1 MAILGFRINFSS
13 IPEEVVGT
21 KCKSIV
27 ILIILNKKKQ
37 KVKTTFIIQFK
48 LLDLLGVAKAANSD
62 QYEMH
67 T

>member
-48 LLDLLGVAKAANSD
+48 LLDLLGVAKS
-62 QYEMH
+62 YEGCKF
-67 T
+67 

>member
-37 KVKTTFIIQFK
+37 KVKTKFIIQFK
-48 LLDLLGVAKAANSD
+48 LLDLLGVAKT
-62 QYEMH
+62 YEGCKF
-67 T
+67 

>member
-27 ILIILNKKKQ
+27 ILIILNKKK
-37 KVKTTFIIQFK
+37 VKTKFIIQFK
-48 LLDLLGVAKAANSD
+48 LLDLLGVAKS
-62 QYEMH
+62 YEGCKF
-67 T
+67 

>member
-27 ILIILNKKKQ
+27 ILIILYKKKQ

-48 LLDLLGVAKAANSD
+48 LLDLLGVAKS
-62 QYEMH
+62 YEGCKF
-67 T
+67 

>member
-13 IPEEVVGT
+13 TPEEVVGT

-37 KVKTTFIIQFK
+37 KVKTKFIIQFK
-48 LLDLLGVAKAANSD
+48 LLDLLGVAKS
-62 QYEMH
+62 YEGCKF
-67 T
+67 

>member
-21 KCKSIV
+21 KCKSII

-37 KVKTTFIIQFK
+37 KVKTEFIIQFK
-48 LLDLLGVAKAANSD
+48 LLDLLGGAKS
-62 QYEMH
+62 YEGCKF
-67 T
+67 

>member
-37 KVKTTFIIQFK
+37 KVKTKFIIQFK
-48 LLDLLGVAKAANSD
+48 LLDLLGVAKS
-62 QYEMH
+62 YEGCKF
-67 T
+67 

>member
-1 MAILGFRINFSS
+1 MAILRFRINFSS

-37 KVKTTFIIQFK
+37 KVKTKFIIQFK
-48 LLDLLGVAKAANSD
+48 LLDLLGVTKS
-62 QYEMH
+62 YEGCKF
-67 T
+67 

>member
-37 KVKTTFIIQFK
+37 KVKPKFIIQFK
-48 LLDLLGVAKAANSD
+48 LLDLLGVAKS
-62 QYEMH
+62 YEGCKF
-67 T
+67 

>member
-27 ILIILNKKKQ
+27 ILIIPNKKKQ
-37 KVKTTFIIQFK
+37 KVKTKFIIQFK
-48 LLDLLGVAKAANSD
+48 LLDLLGVAKS
-62 QYEMH
+62 YEGCKF
-67 T
+67 

>member
-37 KVKTTFIIQFK
+37 KVKNKFIIQFK
-48 LLDLLGVAKAANSD
+48 LLDLLGVAKT
-62 QYEMH
+62 YEGCKF
-67 T
+67 

>member
-27 ILIILNKKKQ
+27 ILIIRNKKRQ
-37 KVKTTFIIQFK
+37 KVKTKFIIQFK
-48 LLDLLGVAKAANSD
+48 LLDLLGVAKS
-62 QYEMH
+62 YEGCKF
-67 T
+67 

>member
-37 KVKTTFIIQFK
+37 TVKTKFIIQFK
-48 LLDLLGVAKAANSD
+48 LLDLLGVAKS
-62 QYEMH
+62 YEGCKF
-67 T
+67 